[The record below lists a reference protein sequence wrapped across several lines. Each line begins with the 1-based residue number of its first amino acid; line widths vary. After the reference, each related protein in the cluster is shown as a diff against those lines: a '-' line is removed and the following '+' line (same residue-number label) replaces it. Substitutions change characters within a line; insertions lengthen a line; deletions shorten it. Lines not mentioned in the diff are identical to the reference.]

1 MWMKALAAC
10 GMAIQLSSSQPPPRP
25 AITVSAAISLAQALE
40 EIGRAYEAA
49 GGGTVRFNFA
59 GSNVLA
65 RQIVNGAP
73 VDLFISA
80 DEAQMRVVEDAGGIV
95 RGSRAALVGNRL
107 AVAVAAGAPA
117 IEDAS
122 GLRRPEFRR
131 IALGDPA
138 AVPAGVY
145 AKAYL
150 EAAGV
155 WAHITGRIVPLEN
168 VRAAVTAVDSG
179 SADAAI
185 VYESDLS
192 SLRRARIAFV
202 VSGPNAPRI
211 EYPAAIVSGS
221 RNRAAAEQ
229 FLKFLR
235 SEEAGAVFR
244 RYRFQPR
251 AT

>member
-155 WAHITGRIVPLEN
+155 WAHITGRIVPL
-168 VRAAVTAVDSG
+168 AVDSG

-192 SLRRARIAFV
+192 SLRRARIAFL